1 MMKDHSKALEQLN
14 KAMESEYDMREE
26 CRDSDHFVNKKDG
39 QWEPEIINSMRGR
52 PRYTFDKV
60 NPIIDQ
66 IVGEIRNNDFT
77 LRVSPAGGGSD
88 KKTAQVLDGLI
99 RNIRNLSNAEII
111 FDDAAEQMISV
122 GMSAFE
128 VVNDYVDSDCF
139 DQDLL
144 IKPIFD
150 AHNRVYFDPNSKLP
164 DRSDANW
171 CFVLEEI
178 TKDEYKK
185 EFPDGSEMS
194 ISTDKGDNAYYFKPD
209 TVTIAR
215 FLYKKA
221 QKSTIVKMSDGSV
234 YELTPEFESVADE
247 LAMAGITEVQR
258 RERKIETVYQRYAD
272 GQGWLN
278 KEEETV
284 FRHIPV
290 IPMYANFRLSEGKV
304 IYRSLTQRLMDE
316 QRVYNYARSR
326 EIEEGALAP
335 RAKYW
340 MTETQAKGHVDKLRT
355 LNTNSDPVQLY
366 NPDPNVANPPQ
377 QVGGAAINPGLS
389 NVANAMREDINESAG
404 LFAASMGN
412 NPNVQSG
419 VAIGKQIDRG
429 NNGSAKYF
437 AAIETAL
444 NYLGRVLIDAI
455 PRVYDGTR
463 QVRIIGDDG
472 SSDMVTVNQTI
483 IDNQTGQLVSLNDL
497 SQGKYDAVCD
507 IGASFKNRQDEA
519 NEAFTQMAQIF
530 PEVAQMGMDVWLSN
544 ITLPGMD
551 KVAERARLM
560 AIQQGMI
567 PQEQMTD
574 EELQMV
580 EQMQQQEPAPDP
592 NMVLAEAEMQKAQ
605 ADMLAQQVKQQ
616 ELQLRGMDMQAKYAA
631 QNDKL
636 QSETA
641 LNIAKVEQGQQKL
654 DQDAASKQAAQQME
668 MMRLMLEQQKAQ
680 ADEIAKLAQALN
692 NIKSATGADAIM
704 SQNAVEAYENTAGM
718 IGDKPDDV

>member
-1 MMKDHSKALEQLN
+1 MKKHDKALIELS
-14 KAMESEYDMREE
+14 KSIEAEYDMREQ
-26 CRDSDHFVNKKDG
+26 CRDSDHFINKKDG
-39 QWEPEIINSMRGR
+39 QWEPEIINRMTGR

-88 KKTAQVLDGLI
+88 KKTAAVLDGLI
-99 RNIRNLSNAEII
+99 RNIRNISNADLI
-111 FDDAAEQMISV
+111 FDNCAEQMV
-122 GMSAFE
+122 GVGFAAFE
-128 VVNDYVDSDCF
+128 VVHDYYDSDSF
-139 DQDLL
+139 DQDLM
-144 IKPIFD
+144 IKPLFD

-171 CFVLEEI
+171 CVVLEEV

-185 EFPDGSEMS
+185 LFPDGSQMS
-194 ISTDKGDNAYYFKPD
+194 ISTEQTSNAYYYKPD
-209 TVTIAR
+209 TITIGR
-215 FLYKKA
+215 FLYKKS
-221 QKSTIVKMSDGSV
+221 QTVEIVKMSDGKV
-234 YELTPEFESVADE
+234 YEVDKEFDRVVDE
-247 LAMAGITEVQR
+247 LAQAGIVEVAR
-258 RERKIETVYQRYAD
+258 RSRKIETVYQRYGD
-272 GQGWLN
+272 GKDWLD

-284 FRHIPV
+284 FQFIPV
-290 IPMYANFRLSEGKV
+290 VPIYANFRLSEGKV
-304 IYRSLTQRLMDE
+304 IYRSLTQQLMDE

-340 MTETQAKGHVDKLRT
+340 MTADQAEGHESKLST
-355 LNTNSDPVQLY
+355 LNTNTDPVQLF
-366 NPDPNVANPPQ
+366 NPDPNLPGAPQ
-377 QVGGAAINPGLS
+377 QQGGAAINPGLS
-389 NVANAMREDINESAG
+389 NIAAAMREDINESAG

-429 NNGSAKYF
+429 NNGSSKYF
-437 AAIETAL
+437 AALETAL
-444 NYLGRVLIDAI
+444 NYLGMVLIDAI
-455 PRVYDGTR
+455 PKVYDSTR

-472 SSDMVTVNQTI
+472 SSDNVTINQTV

-497 SQGKYDAVCD
+497 SQGKYDVVCD
-507 IGASFKNRQDEA
+507 TGASFKNRQDEA
-519 NEAFTQMAQIF
+519 NEAFTQMAQVF
-530 PEVAQMGMDVWLSN
+530 PEVAQMGLDIWLNS

-551 KVAERARLM
+551 KVAERARM
-560 AIQQGMI
+560 MGIQNGVI

-580 EQMQQQEPAPDP
+580 QQMQQQEQQPDP
-592 NMVLAEAEMQKAQ
+592 NMVLAEAEMLKGQ
-605 ADMLAQQVKQQ
+605 AALMGEQNKQA
-616 ELQLRGMDMQAKYAA
+616 ELQLRAADIQAKYQS

-641 LNIAKVEQGQQKL
+641 LNLAKVEQGQQKL
-654 DQDAASKQAAQQME
+654 DQDAAAKQAQQQME

-692 NIKSATGADAIM
+692 NIKSATGVDAIV
-704 SQNAVEAYENTAGM
+704 SPTAAQAYESTAEKLNDGE
-718 IGDKPDDV
+718 V